1 MNKRNEAEQ
10 LNNRGFTLIEV
21 MVATLILAVA
31 LVPLLHSFY
40 VTADTNRKA
49 KVKLRSTMVAQD
61 VMEGL
66 KGYHTEEIAEQFE
79 HKQDFVL
86 ISNNAVGTSS
96 NIAEISG
103 DGSRY
108 EFELKNLE
116 YQSTKYDVQISLN
129 AAPYKSGKVNLSG
142 NAVAPNNDYMVDIS
156 AMDNAYD
163 GIFMSDSEEAD
174 AEAMAELTD
183 QNASSSSNQ
192 VNRVFTITLSND
204 GISGGKQKQR
214 IKVYADYTDS
224 VTGAHFCKEYNAY
237 SNTLTVADDCYL
249 RNMYFFYRPGY
260 KYRSDTI
267 IFTNYDEIPVK
278 LLVIKQKP
286 SATDTVANSMLYT
299 NELSYGPK
307 LTVKIKE
314 AATTDIN
321 FRKTDI
327 GCNLQNNLYDSSPV
341 SGVKYYFNSG
351 MTTAA
356 ALDADNLFTE
366 KKENRMFDA
375 VVTVYKEG
383 AANAGFPED
392 MKLTSLDSSKINQ

>member
-129 AAPYKSGKVNLSG
+129 AAPYKSGKVNL
-142 NAVAPNNDYMVDIS
+142 
-156 AMDNAYD
+156 
-163 GIFMSDSEEAD
+163 
-174 AEAMAELTD
+174 
-183 QNASSSSNQ
+183 
-192 VNRVFTITLSND
+192 
-204 GISGGKQKQR
+204 
-214 IKVYADYTDS
+214 
-224 VTGAHFCKEYNAY
+224 
-237 SNTLTVADDCYL
+237 
-249 RNMYFFYRPGY
+249 
-260 KYRSDTI
+260 
-267 IFTNYDEIPVK
+267 
-278 LLVIKQKP
+278 
-286 SATDTVANSMLYT
+286 
-299 NELSYGPK
+299 
-307 LTVKIKE
+307 
-314 AATTDIN
+314 
-321 FRKTDI
+321 
-327 GCNLQNNLYDSSPV
+327 
-341 SGVKYYFNSG
+341 
-351 MTTAA
+351 
-356 ALDADNLFTE
+356 
-366 KKENRMFDA
+366 
-375 VVTVYKEG
+375 
-383 AANAGFPED
+383 
-392 MKLTSLDSSKINQ
+392 